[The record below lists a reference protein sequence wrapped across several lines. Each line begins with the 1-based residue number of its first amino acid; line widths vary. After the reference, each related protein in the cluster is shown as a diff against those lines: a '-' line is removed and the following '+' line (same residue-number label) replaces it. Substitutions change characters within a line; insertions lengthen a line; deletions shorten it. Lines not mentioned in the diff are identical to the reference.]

1 MDFNSLAV
9 GAPFYILQKADKP
22 TLRIATMKS
31 KSEPKPAYPTHTPG
45 IMQSPSLIIDMVVSV
60 DNTDI
65 PFNNLPSSGD
75 SASYN
80 GGNTFVSCSREATL
94 QAVDSMIQASK
105 KALEQVDY
113 HRTVTEVGE
122 RMIED
127 LNPSYAEGK
136 QQARTIKAL
145 QERVKEQDRK
155 LDDILSILQKLDAP
169 TPRKANP

>member
-31 KSEPKPAYPTHTPG
+31 KSEPKPAYPTHTPNLL
-45 IMQSPSLIIDMVVSV
+45 QSPSLVLDVVVNVNGSDV
-60 DNTDI
+60 
-65 PFNNLPSSGD
+65 PFSNLPSTGESTT
-75 SASYN
+75 YN

-155 LDDILSILQKLDAP
+155 LDDILTILQKLDAP